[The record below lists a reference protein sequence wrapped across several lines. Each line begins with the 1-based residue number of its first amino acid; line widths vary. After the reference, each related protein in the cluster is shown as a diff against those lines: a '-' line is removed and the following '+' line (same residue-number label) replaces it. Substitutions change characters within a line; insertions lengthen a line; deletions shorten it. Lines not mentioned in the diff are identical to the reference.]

1 MFVMA
6 IVGSIFSYFA
16 LLLLMQYL
24 VFLRYGVRKDSR
36 VVAIEKYISYDNKR
50 REQTLYRAIA
60 SFDCD
65 GKTYYIKSGGSSN
78 FNYEINQKIPYLI
91 LNNNPY
97 NVLLND
103 GMYRI
108 FIFVFLLIGW
118 GAIAFYL
125 TSASAFEKMI
135 LYSTYPIIPAIIMG
149 LFIYS
154 VKKDKSLS
162 GLTKNSHV
170 YEMINFDDPNIY
182 DTATEFK
189 TEKRRYY
196 QHSYMFSLIMTI
208 FSSIVFALFWDNQK
222 NFQKEEIYQ
231 YLRNIQEFNLDQLA
245 DPSKPVAGFLVIFFF
260 SLMGFISLVIS
271 FKNKD

>member
-6 IVGSIFSYFA
+6 IVGSIFSYFG

-24 VFLRYGVRKDSR
+24 VFLRYGVKKDSR

-50 REQTLYRAIA
+50 REQTFYRAIA
-60 SFDCD
+60 AFDCD
-65 GKTYYIKSGGSSN
+65 GKKYYIKSGGSSN
-78 FNYEINQKIPYLI
+78 FNYEINQKIPYFI

-103 GMYRI
+103 GLYRV

-118 GAIAFYL
+118 VAITFYL
-125 TSASAFEKMI
+125 TSASAFDKMI
-135 LYSTYPIIPAIIMG
+135 FFSIYPIIPAIIIG

-154 VKKDKSLS
+154 VKKDISLS
-162 GLTKNSHV
+162 GITKNSHV
-170 YEMINFDDPNIY
+170 YETINFDDPNIY
-182 DTATEFK
+182 DTETEFI
-189 TEKRRYY
+189 TEKRRYF
-196 QHSYMFSLIMTI
+196 QHSYVFSLIITI
-208 FSSIVFALFWDNQK
+208 FSSGVFALFWDNQK

-245 DPSKPVAGFLVIFFF
+245 YPSKPVVGFLVIFFF
-260 SLMGFISLVIS
+260 FLMGFISLVIS
-271 FKNKD
+271 LKNKH